1 MYDARAEFKKNKILV
16 RERTTITGN
25 CPRFSSGA
33 PYFPARPLTAAISDG
48 HLYVIPFPSLQV
60 A

>member
-1 MYDARAEFKKNKILV
+1 MKKKKKITMYDARAEFKKDKILV

-33 PYFPARPLTAAISDG
+33 PYFPARPLTAAIATAT
-48 HLYVIPFPSLQV
+48 FT
-60 A
+60 